1 MIGTIFFPLSRVIT
15 AVALFFSSIFGGAGL
30 AAAAGKAPPSLQ
42 PLLYPQWVHQHW
54 IYENEG
60 DDDTVREFLYGFIN
74 REIPVGVV
82 ILDRPWEL
90 YDVGT
95 YIADPDRYDL
105 ETLIEEVHARDVKL
119 MVWASCMINETA
131 GGIHSYAQDK
141 GYFLNGGKVI
151 KWWGGRGS
159 MIDYTNP
166 EAVKFWEGQ
175 LDNALELGID
185 GFKLDG
191 ADPYVMLMA
200 PAYGRSGLIGWKSYQ
215 KLQYDHFYHY
225 TKTYGA
231 DKAIL
236 TRATDDLIGYGL
248 PLRFMSREINFSGW
262 TGDRDSDWGGIRQA
276 MNTMF
281 TSAMFN
287 YASYGSEI
295 GGFRGPSEPVKDIFI
310 RWTQLGAFSPIMLNG
325 GGGEY
330 HRPWLYDKETVDVY
344 RKFTN
349 LHYELIPYIQSQV
362 MYSYER
368 NQPTM
373 RPQFAVPYQFMLGD
387 ELLMAPFYKESSDDN
402 RTVYFP
408 AGNEW
413 IYMFDESKVYK
424 AGIQKLHFPYEEA
437 PVFIRNG
444 AIIPMDNLEDG
455 FTTVRVYPTV
465 GSNRFGLYEEGVK
478 GAMLSYALGKDG
490 ALTLSSGA
498 TTRALLF
505 RVYGQAKPAS
515 VKLDGAAL
523 AEAASLAA
531 LKGGTEGW
539 CYEGGILWVA
549 VKNAGAGVEITAK

>member
-1 MIGTIFFPLSRVIT
+1 
-15 AVALFFSSIFGGAGL
+15 
-30 AAAAGKAPPSLQ
+30 
-42 PLLYPQWVHQHW
+42 
-54 IYENEG
+54 
-60 DDDTVREFLYGFIN
+60 
-74 REIPVGVV
+74 
-82 ILDRPWEL
+82 
-90 YDVGT
+90 
-95 YIADPDRYDL
+95 
-105 ETLIEEVHARDVKL
+105 
-119 MVWASCMINETA
+119 
-131 GGIHSYAQDK
+131 
-141 GYFLNGGKVI
+141 
-151 KWWGGRGS
+151 

-310 RWTQLGAFSPIMLNG
+310 RWAQLGAFSPVMLNG
-325 GGGEY
+325 GGGDY

-344 RKFTN
+344 RKFTK
-349 LHYELIPYIQSQV
+349 LHYELIPYISSQV

-373 RPQFAVPYQFMLGD
+373 RPQFGVPYQFMLGD
-387 ELLMAPFYKESSDDN
+387 EILMAPFYQESADN
-402 RTVYFP
+402 TRTVFFP
-408 AGNEW
+408 AGGEW

-424 AGIQKLHFPYEEA
+424 PGIQNLYFPYEEA
-437 PVFIRNG
+437 PVFIRKG
-444 AIIPMDNLEDG
+444 AIIPMDNLDDE
-455 FTTVRVYPTV
+455 FTTVRVYPTR
-465 GSNRFGLYEEGVK
+465 GSNSFGLYEEGVK
-478 GAMLSYALGKDG
+478 GAMLSYKLDG
-490 ALTLSSGA
+490 DGTLTLASDA
-498 TTRALLF
+498 TARALLF

-515 VKLDGAAL
+515 VELGGKAL
-523 AEAASLAA
+523 EEEASLAA
-531 LKGGTEGW
+531 LKGMSSGW
-539 CYEGGILWVA
+539 CYEDGILWVA
-549 VKNAGAGVEITAK
+549 AKNADKGVEIAVK